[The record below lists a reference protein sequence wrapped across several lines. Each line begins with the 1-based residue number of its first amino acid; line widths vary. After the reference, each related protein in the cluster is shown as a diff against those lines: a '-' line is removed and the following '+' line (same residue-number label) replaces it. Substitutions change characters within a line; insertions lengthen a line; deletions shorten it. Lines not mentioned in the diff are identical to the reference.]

1 VTPADLD
8 LAAAIRSILRHPLV
22 RAELRAIMAEAAPPS
37 SAPSVLTVDD
47 VAQLQGVEPDT
58 IRDWIHRRGLR
69 ACRAPGT
76 RAWRIRAEDLE
87 AFLAGERRGPE
98 PHNPAPVDLEAR
110 RAERAR
116 RIADSVRKGT

>member
-1 VTPADLD
+1 MTPADLD
-8 LAAAIRSILRHPLV
+8 LAAAIRSLLRHPLV

-37 SAPSVLTVDD
+37 SAPSVLSVDD

-58 IRDWIHRRGLR
+58 VRDWIHRRGLR

-76 RAWRIRAEDLE
+76 RAWRIRAADLE
-87 AFLAGERRGPE
+87 AFLAGEARGDI
-98 PHNPAPVDLEAR
+98 PAHPSPVDLEAK

-116 RIADSVRKGT
+116 RLAESVRKGT